1 MMHDSRLRLDL
12 SALADEVDNV
22 DLRDR
27 VLRTSR
33 RLGVQRVVAS
43 TAAVVAVL
51 AAAAGVA
58 VAMRPDQTTLPPVPA
73 GSATVTGAPTVEPSG
88 KAPAGNGSSSPGS
101 VLAGTRWYLGGAQNK
116 VTIHAVKGQQDTV
129 VAKIAEDAAGCVS
142 NTVKVS
148 PDGKRIAWVQGAA
161 GDTSGLGALMTSAID
176 GTGKKTLGTGILCLG
191 TNAIRWS
198 GADKL
203 VVRKGEP
210 QQVVDVRTGTATALD
225 QREFQAASPDGSWGA
240 RQLNDERTVGN
251 GQQTRAYHY
260 TPDPVQ
266 AEHYDGWEANGVARD
281 GRYITLGWKGTDP
294 SREDDSFAVLDT
306 TTSEVVALPVSGD
319 VRRVLFTADGT
330 VLVRQAGK
338 VVVLDATLHKIGE
351 VAEPKA
357 LEGLT
362 LLAYA

>member
-1 MMHDSRLRLDL
+1 MNDSRLRLDL
-12 SALADEVDNV
+12 RDLADEVDNV

-33 RLGVQRVVAS
+33 RLGVQRAVAS
-43 TAAVVAVL
+43 SAAVVVVL

-58 VAMRPDQTTLPPVPA
+58 FAIRPNQEALPPVPA
-73 GSATVTGAPTVEPSG
+73 ATVEPS
-88 KAPAGNGSSSPGS
+88 KEAVAPPAGNGSSPAANAPA
-101 VLAGTRWYLGGAQNK
+101 VLTGTRWYLSEAQNN
-116 VTIHAVKGQQDTV
+116 VTIHAVKGAQDTV
-129 VAKIAEDAAGCVS
+129 VARIAEDAAGCVR

-161 GDTSGLGALMTSAID
+161 GDTSGLGTLMTSAID
-176 GTGKKTLGTGILCLG
+176 GTGKKTLGTAILCLG

-210 QQVVDVRTGTATALD
+210 QQVVDVRTGTATTLD

-240 RQLNDERTVGN
+240 RQVNDERTVGN

-266 AEHYDGWEANGVARD
+266 AEHHDGWEANGVSKD

-306 TTSEVVALPVSGD
+306 TTSKVVALPVSGD

-330 VLVRQAGK
+330 VLVRQVGK
-338 VVVLDATLHKIGE
+338 IVVLDATFHRIGE
-351 VAEPKA
+351 VAEPKTV
-357 LEGLT
+357 ESYI
-362 LLAYA
+362 LLSYAA